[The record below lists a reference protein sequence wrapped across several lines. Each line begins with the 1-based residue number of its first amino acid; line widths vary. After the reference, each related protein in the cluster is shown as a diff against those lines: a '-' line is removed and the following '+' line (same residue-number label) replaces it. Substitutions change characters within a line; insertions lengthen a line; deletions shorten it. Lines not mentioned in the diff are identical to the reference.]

1 MKSDEYARF
10 YITVFLKGLWNI
22 SDKGPPDCMPVRHR
36 YLLYM
41 YTPSSL
47 SPPLFSFNHPSFS
60 PQGDFYDTEK
70 IVSMGDSY
78 ETRPIDP
85 MGVLIFL

>member
-10 YITVFLKGLWNI
+10 YIVVLLKGLYNI
-22 SDKGPPDCMPVRHR
+22 SDNGPQVCMLDKHR

-47 SPPLFSFNHPSFS
+47 SPPLSSSNHPSFS
-60 PQGDFYDTEK
+60 PQVDFYDTRM